1 VSGGVGSRPGRPGDA
16 DPAWPRITRRATLAA
31 AAGGAG
37 ALALPR
43 TARARPRSTDA
54 RTRLPAAASIN
65 AANPADLSAVEAAA
79 LLQARRLS
87 SRELTRA
94 CLDRIHARQP
104 VLNAW
109 VRTYPE
115 LALRQAD
122 AADRRLAR
130 ARRGSPAP
138 HTCGI
143 PIGLKD
149 LYAVE
154 GLPLT
159 ASSRVLDGNVATGDS
174 TVWARLRRAGMV
186 LLGHAHTDEFAF
198 GVGTP
203 QTGNPW
209 DPGRSPGGS
218 SGGSGSAVGA
228 RMTPL
233 ATGTDTGGSLRSP
246 ASACGISSIKPTF
259 GLVSAYGVIPLVWSR
274 DHPGPMARS
283 AADCALLLSYMAG
296 RDPDDGASL
305 AVPLPPALYP
315 LAAGVSARP
324 FAGRRFG
331 VAPNAGA
338 GLPAGTAPLWATFL
352 DQVRALGGEVVE
364 VAEPTAPPGVT
375 GDIGEVWSYHQQ
387 FGPAALPKYR
397 AEIAAVLTAA
407 HAAAALPMLDY
418 LTFQRARLM
427 YARRW
432 QEHFGTHRL
441 DAVVKPGTTIDGATR
456 RDLAG
461 ITVFSESVGGD
472 YGWANFAGLPVAATP
487 VGRSRATGMPFG
499 VQIGAPPHRETA
511 LLQLVLDYQAH
522 HPAWHEAPKGLPG

>member
-1 VSGGVGSRPGRPGDA
+1 VTADVGSRPEPGDA
-16 DPAWPRITRRATLAA
+16 DPAWPRVTRRTTLAA
-31 AAGGAG
+31 AAGGAA

-43 TARARPRSTDA
+43 TAPARQRATDP
-54 RTRLPAAASIN
+54 RTRLPAPASIDV
-65 AANPADLSAVEAAA
+65 ANPADLSAVEAAA

-87 SRELTRA
+87 SRELTAA
-94 CLDRIHARQP
+94 CLDRIHARQAA
-104 VLNAW
+104 LNAW

-115 LALRQAD
+115 RALEHAA

-130 ARRGSPAP
+130 ARRRRGGVPLV
-138 HTCGI
+138 CGI

-149 LYAVE
+149 LYAVG

-174 TVWARLRRAGMV
+174 TVWARLRSAGMV
-186 LLGHAHTDEFAF
+186 LLGHTHTDEFAF

-296 RDPDDGASL
+296 RDPGDGASL
-305 AVPLPPALYP
+305 AVPPPPALYP
-315 LAAGVSARP
+315 LAAGPSARP

-331 VAPNAGA
+331 VAPNAGN
-338 GLPAGTAPLWATFL
+338 GLPAGTAPLWGTFL

-375 GDIGEVWSYHQQ
+375 GDIAEVWSYHQQ
-387 FGPAALPKYR
+387 FGPEALPKYR

-418 LTFQRARLM
+418 LTFQRVRLM
-427 YARRW
+427 YARQW
-432 QEHFGTHRL
+432 QEHFGAHRL
-441 DAVVKPGTTIDGATR
+441 DAVIKPGTTLDGATR

-461 ITVFSESVGGD
+461 ITVFSESVTGD
-472 YGWANFAGLPVAATP
+472 YAWANYAGLPVAATP

-499 VQIGAPPHRETA
+499 VQIGALPHRETA

-522 HPAWHEAPKGLPG
+522 HPAWREAPKGLPG